1 MEGSFYD
8 DRLLAGPD
16 IAQHVK
22 EAILGVKIA
31 TELPI
36 FELHPQL
43 KLFRLHSVR
52 YISLELRGCAKRKSF
67 YNTTEVGF
75 DTTTDPTAPIPRH
88 SSLDK
93 TFLSQP
99 PACQVTVVL
108 ICRCGR
114 ALTLKCP
121 EEHFDPNGSIAIR
134 NDSGITFSQIRDCV
148 RFARKRCPTA
158 RFDYLMFGKS
168 LPISRREEQ
177 SVEAAGL
184 LLWQSDPFITA
195 DLATVDRLGLVV

>member
-1 MEGSFYD
+1 MATNASRDVFSTWELCENILKYLPCDDLVRAKRVSPTLKNVIDQTAALQQPLFLQPRTEASVWTITTRPSDMEGSFYD

-16 IAQHVK
+16 MAQHVK
-22 EAILGVKIA
+22 EAILGGEIA

-52 YISLELRGCAKRKSF
+52 YICLELRGCAKRKSF

-75 DTTTDPTAPIPRH
+75 DTITASTAGIPRH
-88 SSLDK
+88 SSLDM
-93 TFLSQP
+93 FLSQP
-99 PACQVTVVL
+99 PACQVRVVL

-121 EEHFDPNGSIAIR
+121 E
-134 NDSGITFSQIRDCV
+134 
-148 RFARKRCPTA
+148 
-158 RFDYLMFGKS
+158 
-168 LPISRREEQ
+168 
-177 SVEAAGL
+177 
-184 LLWQSDPFITA
+184 
-195 DLATVDRLGLVV
+195 